1 MANHH
6 LDSQIRACIN
16 SFVDELST
24 LVKQAAVESVREAL
38 EGPSTPARRGPGRP
52 RKATAVISRPK
63 KRRKRRSS
71 GAVDSAAKR
80 ILAQIQ
86 ANPGQGVG
94 QIGASLRLT
103 SKDLRLPILKL
114 LEDKK
119 IKTTGQRRG
128 TKYFTAGAG
137 GTATAKTIKKAG
149 KQTAKTARKAKA
161 KKPRKRVKATA

>member
-1 MANHH
+1 MAKNH

-38 EGPSTPARRGPGRP
+38 GGPSTPARRGPGRP
-52 RKATAVISRPK
+52 RKATDVISRPAR
-63 KRRKRRSS
+63 RRKRRSS
-71 GAVDSAAKR
+71 EAVDSAAKR

-86 ANPGQGVG
+86 TNPGQGVG
-94 QIGASLRLT
+94 EIGAALRLT
-103 SKDLRLPILKL
+103 SKALRLPILKL

-128 TKYFTAGAG
+128 TKYFTVGAG
-137 GTATAKTIKKAG
+137 GAATKKTTKKVG
-149 KQTAKTARKAKA
+149 TRTARKAKA
-161 KKPRKRVKATA
+161 KKPRKRVKAMA